1 MNRDGVNRRMD
12 ARGMICILFV
22 LLAQLPGCVGPAP
35 CSHTA
40 EVTNHNTEQTARSV
54 FADRSDPFSRGVLAV
69 RSIDVASCEL
79 GAPTAMRIH
88 VPEEAGDFPV
98 IVFQHGFMT
107 QNSAYDE
114 ILQHVASHC
123 FVVVAPQMYEP
134 GIGPLL
140 GNPTAAAEAE
150 LASHVSSWIPQRLHE
165 VIGFN
170 ARADRIGVAGHS
182 RGGKVAW
189 LMAAANPERVLA
201 IAGVDPV
208 DGAGGPLG
216 NQARIVQGPFSFSI
230 RALIIGTELGGSCAP
245 AGDNHLQFYA
255 ASQSPAWHVV
265 AVNQGHADMLD
276 ETEAKAAA
284 MFCASGPDRAGM
296 RRLTGG
302 LLTAFFR
309 VALQDDASSRK
320 YLSGQAATPIAVL
333 AEQK

>member
-1 MNRDGVNRRMD
+1 MNRDGVNRRVV
-12 ARGMICILFV
+12 ARWMICIIVALV
-22 LLAQLPGCVGPAP
+22 AQLPACVGPAS

-40 EVTNHNTEQTARSV
+40 DVSDRNAEQTARSV
-54 FADRSDPFSRGVLAV
+54 FVDASDPFSRGVLAV
-69 RSIDVASCEL
+69 RSLDVASCEL

-88 VPEEAGDFPV
+88 VPEEADDFPV

-107 QNSAYDE
+107 RNSGYDE
-114 ILQHVASHC
+114 ILQHVASHG

-150 LASHVSSWIPQRLHE
+150 LAGDVLGWISQRLQE
-165 VIGFN
+165 VIGFD
-170 ARADRIGVAGHS
+170 ARADRIGIAGHS

-189 LMAAANPERVLA
+189 LMAAANRERFLA
-201 IAGVDPV
+201 IAGIDPV

-216 NQARIVQGPFSFSI
+216 NQARVVQGQFSFSI
-230 RALIIGTELGGSCAP
+230 PALIIGTELGGSCAP
-245 AGDNHLQFYA
+245 AGDNHVQFYA
-255 ASQSPAWHVV
+255 ASQPPAWHFV
-265 AVNQGHADMLD
+265 AVNQGHGDMLD

-309 VALQDDASSRK
+309 AALQDDASSYS
-320 YLSGQAATPIAVL
+320 YLSGQAATPIPVL
-333 AEQK
+333 AEGK